1 MSDLETEEKIE
12 ESLVDK
18 SSVDKSSQL
27 DVEYGDIIQLIA
39 PSNSEYH
46 EAIFFVNYIDNDKIK
61 LINVVSKDLITLPIR
76 PDSRG
81 FTDESILSVYLLD
94 RSKESGYAKQKKL
107 LPGVWID
114 IHFIDRKIPTITAEI
129 TNLEE
134 DQIELTTYPQ
144 LKIIY
149 IDFAYR
155 GIPEDVPIEKFV
167 IREKPITLKNT
178 SSLLQL
184 REQVA
189 TGDSDESILH
199 TEDSEEPTQEYLP
212 NGESVITIPEGMQPD
227 VNIRT
232 ALREEYRKA
241 PPKKGIIFGDYLED
255 VEQFVE
261 VAENKRR
268 YNIEVQINS
277 YMDELL
283 STVPYSG
290 RTTKVMN
297 RIQILVERYK
307 ELREMYSEFDDAG
320 NVKWL
325 KQNDPKNHKPLITH
339 IRRMDIKLPWI
350 VPVVTN
356 MKKIYEGAE
365 NLIQDEHDIMKY
377 NEDTVI
383 AEENDLIND
392 LYYNASSEQNKYTN
406 LNNQLNNRFMTPI
419 IFPNNDNYLKMIPVG
434 TIVES
439 VVHNFENNIS
449 SAIDNGILKRRRFLT
464 QTYTPAEYY
473 TVKEL
478 NYDNSK
484 HYAQRI
490 MVYADRMA
498 LHSLM
503 TLPMP
508 MMQYSRAFL
517 PTTHLFERIQLSFL
531 NYMPFLLLNEKTHV
545 KTVQVD
551 DFAVELDF
559 EKKINQENTEE
570 TEIQYLNTITQYILN
585 PYLMEDEEK
594 SDKFL
599 QTIVPNTRVIIRFLS
614 KYMKHSYTLK
624 KIVSMLEPFL
634 IYEKDIFYTQYKQIR
649 YMIKTQIAELKRE
662 LEEKRKQF
670 SDYKHYK
677 YQVAHLPQKMFT
689 IFSEKKELHELLDT
703 GYTLSNINTSNEILK
718 NILSTDDSQLF
729 ALLMQSMMISLVT
742 PDTILLDSTDEWMN
756 QTDKNNAKSCATQV
770 LAKKYTKIDD
780 LLKDNGHEDVFFDK
794 EFDET
799 NYNIIKKYQT
809 EKKEMVDDRK
819 FAAFLAENLVQKH
832 DCSRDKSHELA
843 EILIAGKKRVSKGQ
857 YAVLEIEPKMPTE
870 NVSLSDKEKEEIK
883 SEAEIRTKYTYYI
896 RKKNQWIHDD
906 SLDEMAFMDSNT
918 LFCNLKSFKC
928 FKNDS
933 QMELEKSCN
942 FGPAY
947 FYKLERERAVKEF
960 ERRYDVSHDNM
971 EKTLEISIV
980 KQTRLSKRIQI
991 LKSIQHEKYNLLAY
1005 HIGLTAN
1012 HDADDIIVSPRAPLI
1027 KAIYGQ
1033 KDFIEKQLNI
1043 VKFVEKFC
1051 REPMIAE
1058 REEDPYWKY
1067 CIYTNTKLVPAFMYL
1082 LANEFVHFGQEA
1094 YGNKLNEII
1103 SSQGV
1108 EEDGFIYDKYTR
1120 EVIKKIDNVEEEQYT
1135 DSGFRIITK
1144 SVIEQDVGSIIREG
1158 LQKKTKT
1165 ARVFENILSEEIYT
1179 IYRALSSKIADFSE
1193 EIWQQVNQL
1202 STEFASNVAI
1212 IKTEQVYNKDSERIE
1227 KKTGKKPIIY
1237 EKMRN
1242 RKLIQIVAS
1251 VLFVIIQCCIP
1262 SFKGTKTFPGCILS
1276 FEGFPLNGE
1285 ENLRGIQYIAC
1296 VLDKLSSSDI
1306 KPWNSIHKIGTELM
1320 PKQMKELIKTYIME
1334 HPAIIAMFEKKR
1346 EYLLLTPDLEVPD
1359 ELRLE
1364 KWQQFMP
1371 PLIDTD
1377 VNHGL
1382 QPISSNFV
1390 KEYWSLMRQGH
1401 KDQSKMELAIISK
1414 MSMYGYALIEKIQEI
1429 VKGKTLLLKSSGNVP
1444 FLQNACCNEST
1455 ENTYSAIE
1463 YFAKEEG
1470 SPILQYILSVRKLS
1484 EMMYRVHLISGAP
1497 FLQNTFSVFRKPI
1510 MPTELMEENIYSAM
1524 IYYCGLNRGE
1534 IPLEFR
1540 GFFSEIPEG
1549 YSASLPLI
1557 EKIGILKR
1565 KKRFDRED
1573 MDHLMRIVRQRNHVE
1588 LWNPPLP
1595 NIVERFQDVINNFD
1609 KKTYTD
1615 AEMAVDPMIDQHARI
1630 RSSLRDILN
1639 LYSPDK
1645 LYNLDM
1651 DSQPIVQLLANLKE
1665 ELFAA
1670 NDWLY
1675 NKIIRFLTKNVK
1687 LDRNETANLET
1698 FLSEMNQWKIETESQ
1713 KLGVYYYDNTFYRV
1727 QQYFKNALYDLTHY
1741 FPAIMLNRGDTTKM
1755 LNYFENDSKKMKLN
1769 DRIHRYWG
1777 LSLYDK
1783 TDLKR
1788 KIQEYHAEL
1797 YKFQEDEVL
1806 IELIGNIHPQL
1817 IGLNHWINELPVFSS
1832 LMKDR
1837 EYFYLFDKT
1846 CIQRLDMYLIYTAL
1860 YEYIKAAG
1868 EPVIQRSERENSK
1881 AKRRQQIDENEDP
1894 FQAGTAQ
1901 MMTDDDIIDE
1911 FDNLEEAEF
1920 MRDEGEQIELNER
1933 VGKFLMIFIK
1943 MYQKNKKEVD
1953 YPYTEIANKMNKERT
1968 KEKERIMK
1976 RFSQDKEERD
1986 IEYAK
1991 KKLGLGI
1998 WNVGKQKSIFQYDK
2012 KTSDRER
2019 QEINEQ
2025 NMLAEEL
2032 VENDVIIDE
2041 QNALDVD
2048 EIDEEDAK
2056 NADEEITEEMF
2067 NFDEYYNGENSR
2079 DDDYEEG
2086 EFPEDSFT

>member
-1 MSDLETEEKIE
+1 MSDLESKEKSEIE
-12 ESLVDK
+12 ELEE
-18 SSVDKSSQL
+18 SSVQSSENKPSPL
-27 DVEYGDIIQLIA
+27 DIEYGDIIQLIA

-46 EAIFFVNYIDNDKIK
+46 EAIFFVNYIDNTKTK
-61 LINVVSKDLITLPIR
+61 LINVTSKDLITLPIR

-94 RSKESGYAKQKKL
+94 RSKQSGYARQKKL
-107 LPGVWID
+107 LPGVWVD
-114 IHFIDRKIPTITAEI
+114 IHFLGGKIPTITAEI
-129 TNLEE
+129 TNLDE
-134 DQIELTTYPQ
+134 DQIEVTTYPE
-144 LKIIY
+144 LKILY

-167 IREKPITLKNT
+167 IREKPITLKNA
-178 SSLLQL
+178 SSLSQL
-184 REQVA
+184 RQQVA
-189 TGDSDESILH
+189 TGEMDESLLY
-199 TEDSEEPTQEYLP
+199 TEDAEEPTQEYLP
-212 NGESVITIPEGMQPD
+212 SGESVITIPEGMQPD

-232 ALREEYRKA
+232 ALREEYRKTL
-241 PPKKGIIFGDYLED
+241 PKKGIVFGDYLEA

-283 STVPYSG
+283 STIPYSG
-290 RTTKVMN
+290 RTTTVMN

-325 KQNDPKNHKPLITH
+325 KRSDPKTHKPLIPH
-339 IRRMDIKLPWI
+339 IRRMDMKLPWLL
-350 VPVVTN
+350 PVVIN
-356 MKKIYEGAE
+356 IKKIYENEHNFIG
-365 NLIQDEHDIMKY
+365 DEYDIMKY

-383 AEENDLIND
+383 VEERDLIND
-392 LYYNASSEQNKYTN
+392 LYYSASSEQNKYTN
-406 LNNQLNNRFMTPI
+406 LNSQLNNTFMTPI
-419 IFPNNDNYLKMIPVG
+419 LFPTDDNYLKMIPVG
-434 TIVES
+434 TTTES
-439 VVHNFENNIS
+439 VVHNFKNNIS
-449 SAIDNGILKRRRFLT
+449 SVIDNGQLKQHRFLM
-464 QTYTPAEYY
+464 QTYTPHQYY

-478 NYDNSK
+478 KYDNSR

-508 MMQYSRAFL
+508 LMQYSRVFL
-517 PTTHLFERIQLSFL
+517 PSTHLSERIQLSSL
-531 NYMPFLLLNEKTHV
+531 SYMPFLLLNNKTGV
-545 KTVQVD
+545 KTVQVN
-551 DFAVELDF
+551 DFAVELNF
-559 EKKINQENTEE
+559 EKKTEKKEE
-570 TEIQYLNTITQYILN
+570 TEIQYLNTITQYVLH
-585 PYLMEDEEK
+585 PDLMEDEEK
-594 SDKFL
+594 WDKFL
-599 QTIVPNTRVIIRFLS
+599 QTIVPNTWVLIRFLS
-614 KYMKHSYTLK
+614 NHMKHSYTLK

-634 IYEKDIFYTQYKQIR
+634 VYEKDISYTQYKQIR
-649 YMIKTQIAELKRE
+649 YMIKTQITELKSE
-662 LEEKRKQF
+662 IEEKRKQF
-670 SDYKHYK
+670 GDYKHYK
-677 YQVAHLPQKMFT
+677 YQVAPLPKVILT
-689 IFSEKKELHELLDT
+689 IFSEKKEFNDLLDT
-703 GYTLSNINTSNEILK
+703 GYSLSQHQNTSNEILNK
-718 NILSTDDSQLF
+718 ILTTDDSELF

-742 PDTILLDSTDEWMN
+742 PDSILLDSTDEWMN
-756 QTDKNNAKSCATQV
+756 ETDKNDTKSCATQV
-770 LAKKYTKIDD
+770 LAKKYEKIDD

-794 EFDET
+794 ELDET
-799 NYNIIKKYQT
+799 NYNIIKKYET

-819 FAAFLAENLVQKH
+819 FADFLAENLVQKH
-832 DCSRDKSHELA
+832 DCSRDKSNELA
-843 EILIAGKKRVSKGQ
+843 EILIAGKKRVSDGQ
-857 YAVLEIEPKMPTE
+857 YAVLEIKPKMPT
-870 NVSLSDKEKEEIK
+870 DKSSIEESQSVK
-883 SEAEIRTKYTYYI
+883 SEIETESETRTKYTYYI
-896 RKKNQWIHDD
+896 RKKNQWVHDD

-918 LFCNLKSFKC
+918 LFCNLKSLKC
-928 FKNDS
+928 FKNNNAKAA
-933 QMELEKSCN
+933 EKSCDY
-942 FGPAY
+942 GPAY
-947 FYKLERERAVKEF
+947 FYKLEREKAVKEF
-960 ERRYDVSHDNM
+960 ERRYDVTRDTL
-971 EKTLEISIV
+971 EKTLETSII

-991 LKSIQHEKYNLLAY
+991 LQSSQREKYNLLAY
-1005 HIGLTAN
+1005 HLGLSAK

-1033 KDFIEKQLNI
+1033 KDFIEKQVNI

-1051 REPMIAE
+1051 REPMISE
-1058 REEDPYWKY
+1058 RDEEPYWKY
-1067 CIYTNTKLVPAFMYL
+1067 CIDTNTKLVPAFMYL
-1082 LANEFVHFGQEA
+1082 LANEFVHFGQQA

-1103 SSQGV
+1103 SVQGV

-1135 DSGFRIITK
+1135 DSGFRIITN
-1144 SVIEQDVGSIIREG
+1144 SVMEQDVGSIVREG

-1165 ARVFENILSEEIYT
+1165 VRVFENILSEEIYT

-1202 STEFASNVAI
+1202 STEFASNTVI
-1212 IKTEQVYNKDSERIE
+1212 IKTEQVYNKESEYIE
-1227 KKTGKKPIIY
+1227 KKTGKKPLIY

-1251 VLFVIIQCCIP
+1251 VLFIIIQSSIP

-1296 VLDKLSSSDI
+1296 ILDKLSSSDI

-1320 PKQMKELIKTYIME
+1320 PKQMKELIKTYILD

-1346 EYLLLTPDLEVPD
+1346 EYLLLTPVLEVPD

-1390 KEYWSLMRQGH
+1390 KDFWSLMRQGH
-1401 KDQSKMELAIISK
+1401 KDQSKTELAIMSK
-1414 MSMYGYALIEKIQEI
+1414 MAMYGYALIEKIQEI

-1444 FLQNACCNEST
+1444 FLQNSCCNEPT
-1455 ENTYSAIE
+1455 EKTYSAIE
-1463 YFAKEEG
+1463 YFAREEG
-1470 SPILQYILSVRKLS
+1470 SPILQYILSIRKLS

-1497 FLQNTFSVFRKPI
+1497 FLQNTFSVSRKMM
-1510 MPTELMEENIYSAM
+1510 MPTELIEENIYSAM

-1540 GFFSEIPEG
+1540 GFFSELPEG
-1549 YSASLPLI
+1549 YSANLPLI

-1573 MDHLMRIVRQRNHVE
+1573 MDHLMRIVHQRNHVE

-1630 RSSLRDILN
+1630 RGSLRDILN

-1651 DSQPIVQLLANLKE
+1651 DSQPIVKLLANLKE

-1670 NDWLY
+1670 NNWLY
-1675 NKIIRFLTKNVK
+1675 SKITRFLTKNVK
-1687 LDRNETANLET
+1687 LDRNESANLET
-1698 FLSEMNQWKIETESQ
+1698 FLLEMNQWKIDSELQ
-1713 KLGVYYYDNTFYRV
+1713 KSGVYYYDAAFYRV

-1741 FPAIMLNRGDTTKM
+1741 FPAIMLNRVHTTEM
-1755 LNYFENDSKKMKLN
+1755 LNYSESSSKKMTKNMKLN

-1846 CIQRLDMYLIYTAL
+1846 CIQRLDVYLVYTAL
-1860 YEYIKAAG
+1860 YEYIKAAE

-1881 AKRRQQIDENEDP
+1881 AKRRQKIDENEDP
-1894 FQAGTAQ
+1894 FQAGSAQ

-1920 MRDEGEQIELNER
+1920 MRDEGEQVVLNER
-1933 VGKFLMIFIK
+1933 VGKFLMVFIN

-1986 IEYAK
+1986 IEYVNRRI
-1991 KKLGLGI
+1991 G
-1998 WNVGKQKSIFQYDK
+1998 
-2012 KTSDRER
+2012 
-2019 QEINEQ
+2019 
-2025 NMLAEEL
+2025 
-2032 VENDVIIDE
+2032 
-2041 QNALDVD
+2041 
-2048 EIDEEDAK
+2048 
-2056 NADEEITEEMF
+2056 
-2067 NFDEYYNGENSR
+2067 
-2079 DDDYEEG
+2079 
-2086 EFPEDSFT
+2086 